1 MLRRLQDAQAQQLA
15 HGLDSYVSP
24 GVLWWAFDQEGA
36 RAQVHR
42 SRTRAGSAFEPGE
55 YLQGENAVVLLDEI
69 DKADPDVPNNLLV
82 PLGALS
88 FRVEETGEE
97 VRAHVPPLV
106 FLTTNDERDLPPAFV
121 RRCVELKIKSP
132 SSDQLIEVGTAHFT
146 DVSENLLK
154 SVAEIFA
161 SSNEFS
167 TNVPSTAEYL
177 DTVQACIHLGIEP
190 GSELFKTLSRVT
202 VWKHGRVA
210 PTNEGL

>member
-1 MLRRLQDAQAQQLA
+1 
-15 HGLDSYVSP
+15 
-24 GVLWWAFDQEGA
+24 
-36 RAQVHR
+36 
-42 SRTRAGSAFEPGE
+42 
-55 YLQGENAVVLLDEI
+55 
-69 DKADPDVPNNLLV
+69 
-82 PLGALS
+82 
-88 FRVEETGEE
+88 
-97 VRAHVPPLV
+97 
-106 FLTTNDERDLPPAFV
+106 
-121 RRCVELKIKSP
+121 VELKIKSP